1 MSSTT
6 NLEAAVLYGKW
17 KNHQLAVPQLI
28 EHLKTRCDK
37 EDKNKSNRYHL
48 EKHHT
53 SFLCNGREIVI
64 NQREFEC
71 LVRLIQGKTNK
82 VIGAEIG
89 LSHRTVEYYI
99 DNLKAKVGCPKKK
112 DIVAVVKSTE
122 FFQKLSL
129 HS

>member
-28 EHLKTRCDK
+28 EQLKNRCDTEK
-37 EDKNKSNRYHL
+37 SKNIRYPL
-48 EKHHT
+48 ERHH
-53 SFLCNGREIVI
+53 SQFMCNGREILL

-82 VIGAEIG
+82 IIGAEIG

-99 DNLKAKVGCPKKK
+99 DNLKAKVGCHKKK
-112 DIVAVVKSTE
+112 DIIQAIKNTNLFSVS
-122 FFQKLSL
+122 S
-129 HS
+129 